1 LVYWKG
7 PNLVNLMDSI
17 CFGACRDYIY
27 KEDDT
32 LHDAESVKFRSIW
45 RGNLKADNR
54 WMSSR
59 IQAIIDAFNKQ
70 RDLDLRC
77 SVIIFNEF
85 LLSGYYADALEFMY
99 ELALTVPV
107 ELSRQESER
116 MGRPH

>member
-1 LVYWKG
+1 
-7 PNLVNLMDSI
+7 MEFI

-32 LHDAESVKFRSIW
+32 ILDAESVKFRSIW

-70 RDLDLRC
+70 RYLDRRC
-77 SVIIFNEF
+77 SVIIFIAF
-85 LLSGYYADALEFMY
+85 LLSGYHADALESMY
-99 ELALTVPV
+99 EPASTVSV
-107 ELSRQESER
+107 ELSKTGTRAHGQATLTLR
-116 MGRPH
+116 